1 MIQLSQINFT
11 YENSEGGGCLHDLNL
26 TINRGEVILL
36 CGGSGCGKTTL
47 TRLINGLIP
56 HFYSGQLSGEVLVNG
71 KNVSQIPLYD
81 TAELVGS
88 VFQNPRSQF
97 FNVDTTSELAFG
109 CENMGLAADEIGR
122 RIDDV
127 SRDLCLD
134 MLLERSIFALS
145 GGQKQKIACGSV
157 AALEPEII
165 VLDEPSSNLDA
176 KATRELQSLIA
187 LWKSQGKT
195 IVIAEHRLHYLQELA
210 DRVVLMDKGRI
221 IKIYPGTSFSLLPK
235 AELERMGLRILK
247 LKSLYGTP
255 LAVRP
260 AFKSTFSICDF
271 NYAYRHCDPC
281 LKIANACLPKG
292 AVIAVIGEN
301 GCGKTTFARCLCG
314 LENKCSGTLNISGC
328 DLKSRDRLKN
338 CFMVMQDVNHQLFSE
353 SVLDELLIS
362 MNEENEA
369 EALKI
374 LESLDL
380 SELKDLHPMSLSGGQ
395 KQRVAIACAVA
406 SCRPFILFDEPT
418 SGLDL
423 KHMQQ
428 VATNIQQL
436 SDLGKTQFVITHD
449 PELILAA
456 CTHVLHLDD
465 GDIKKIYPLDDGGVT
480 EMLSF
485 FIADDGLSSR
495 VSDGSGLYP
504 GVELLQPADWA
515 DCPVRYCPFRPRTD
529 LDGAAQQT
537 QFNGPRQLPGGN
549 GRRGD

>member
-1 MIQLSQINFT
+1 MIQLNHINFT

-56 HFYSGQLSGEVLVNG
+56 HFYNGQLSGEVLVNG

-109 CENMGLAADEIGR
+109 CENMGLPADEINR
-122 RIDDV
+122 RIRCV
-127 SRDLCLD
+127 SQDLCLE

-176 KATRELQSLIA
+176 EATRELQSLIA

-195 IVIAEHRLHYLQELA
+195 IVIAEHRLHYLQSLA
-210 DRVVLMDKGRI
+210 DRVVFMDKGRI
-221 IKIYPGTSFSLLPK
+221 VKIYPGTVFSLLPK
-235 AELERMGLRILK
+235 TELQRMGLRILN
-247 LKSLYGTP
+247 LKSLDRSP
-255 LAVRP
+255 LPGSGRP
-260 AFKSTFSICDF
+260 AFKDTFSIHNF
-271 NYAYRHCDPC
+271 KYAYRRCNPC
-281 LKIANACLPKG
+281 LKIASANLPKR

-301 GCGKTTFARCLCG
+301 GAGKTTFARCLCG
-314 LENKCSGTLNISGC
+314 LENKCPGTLHINGC
-328 DLKSRDRLKN
+328 DLKTRDRLKN

-380 SELKDLHPMSLSGGQ
+380 SALKDLHPMALSGGQ

-423 KHMQQ
+423 KHMHQ
-428 VATNIQQL
+428 VAENIQLL
-436 SDLGKTQFVITHD
+436 SELGKTQFVITHD

-456 CTHVLHLDD
+456 CTHVLHLDA
-465 GDIKKIYPLDDGGVT
+465 GAIKKIYPLDDDGVP

-485 FIADDGLSSR
+485 FIADDGLS
-495 VSDGSGLYP
+495 
-504 GVELLQPADWA
+504 
-515 DCPVRYCPFRPRTD
+515 
-529 LDGAAQQT
+529 
-537 QFNGPRQLPGGN
+537 
-549 GRRGD
+549 GDEEKAV

>member
-1 MIQLSQINFT
+1 MIQLNHINFT

-56 HFYSGQLSGEVLVNG
+56 HYYDGKLSGQVLIDG
-71 KNVSQIPLYD
+71 RDVSQMPLYE

-109 CENMGLAADEIGR
+109 CENMGLPAGQINQ
-122 RIDDV
+122 RIDKI
-127 SRDLCLD
+127 SQDLCLD

-176 KATRELQSLIA
+176 DATRELQSLIA
-187 LWKSQGKT
+187 LWKAQGKT
-195 IVIAEHRLHYLQELA
+195 IIIAEHRLHYLRELA
-210 DRVVLMDKGRI
+210 DRVVFMDKGRI
-221 IKIYPGTSFSLLPK
+221 ITTYSGKTFSLLPK
-235 AELERMGLRILK
+235 AELERLGLRILN
-247 LKSLYGTP
+247 LESLYGSP
-255 LAVRP
+255 HPEVMPPSL
-260 AFKSTFSICDF
+260 KDTFSIRNF
-271 NYAYRHCDPC
+271 TYAYRRCDPC
-281 LKIANACLPKG
+281 LKIASACLPKR

-301 GCGKTTFARCLCG
+301 GAGKTTFARCLCG
-314 LENKCSGTLNISGC
+314 LERKCPGTLTINGC
-328 DLKSRDRLKN
+328 TLKARDRLRN

-362 MNEENEA
+362 MEEENQA
-369 EALKI
+369 EALNI

-380 SELKDLHPMSLSGGQ
+380 SAFKDLHPMSLSGGQ

-406 SCRPFILFDEPT
+406 SRRPLILFDEPT

-423 KHMQQ
+423 KHMHQ
-428 VATNIQQL
+428 VADNIRQL
-436 SDLGKTQFVITHD
+436 SEMGKTQFVITHD
-449 PELILAA
+449 PELIQAA
-456 CTHVLHLDD
+456 CTHVLQLKD
-465 GDIKKIYPLDDGGVT
+465 GNIHKIYPLDDTGLSA
-480 EMLSF
+480 MLSF
-485 FIADDGLSSR
+485 FIDEAYD
-495 VSDGSGLYP
+495 P
-504 GVELLQPADWA
+504 GIQEKAV
-515 DCPVRYCPFRPRTD
+515 
-529 LDGAAQQT
+529 
-537 QFNGPRQLPGGN
+537 
-549 GRRGD
+549 